1 MDLVRGLRNSTSA
14 TAVIA
19 IISQRREST
28 MDCTVNSGLIQKA
41 VALSALS
48 FFLGCVDGGRSLGG
62 PYLPTAQKVGT
73 SQSAVEGEDDHSDS
87 DGIQRSLVCFSVK
100 NGTDVN
106 SSSVT
111 GTLFHRGR
119 YTSASKVILLNHG
132 AASNRSQW
140 DGGAAGDA
148 SPRTARLLASAG
160 YVVITYDR
168 LGFGE
173 SVYAGDP
180 RTLLQINSVFMM
192 NQVITQIR
200 TGTFTRARVSDDDDH
215 PAAACPTGT
224 QAPFGMPTVIIGGH
238 SAGGV
243 QVMNYATRYHD
254 IAAVIVFN
262 SAGPPNSPVLPDL
275 NARVVN
281 PQVAAG
287 LGYVYYFGPGPSGIS
302 DDCLKV
308 QFYQPGADAEVYNT
322 NCANQ
327 NRLLTPVGDITSAIR
342 PATLTRIGQHLM
354 GSTPLLLLIS
364 DHDALPTAAS
374 QNAQIAFF
382 QQNADA
388 TTLIQPNAGHSS
400 MFHRSA
406 PQAVA
411 GIVDWLASKGLAPA
425 DPRHDEDRDD
435 QGDERP
441 GDETADFLP

>member
-1 MDLVRGLRNSTSA
+1 MV
-14 TAVIA
+14 A
-19 IISQRREST
+19 IISQTREST
-28 MDCTVNSGLIQKA
+28 MDSRVNSGPDTGLVFGDSWWLGGGRLIQKA
-41 VALSALS
+41 IALGALS
-48 FFLGCVDGGRSLGG
+48 FFLGCLDGS
-62 PYLPTAQKVGT
+62 PNLPKAQRAGT
-73 SQSAVEGEDDHSDS
+73 NQAAVEGHDDHSDS
-87 DGIQRSLVCFSVK
+87 DGIQRSTVCFSVR

-106 SSSVT
+106 SSSIT
-111 GTLFHRGR
+111 GTLYHRGA
-119 YTSASKVILLNHG
+119 YSSASKVILLNHG
-132 AASNRSQW
+132 TASTRLQW

-173 SVYAGDP
+173 SVYSGDP

-262 SAGPPNSPVLPDL
+262 SAGPPNALAAQEL
-275 NARVVN
+275 FTRVVN

-287 LGYVYYFGPGPSGIS
+287 LGYVHFFGPGPSGIS
-302 DDCLKV
+302 DDCLRV
-308 QFYQPGADAEVYNT
+308 AFYQPGADAEVYNT

-327 NRLLTPVGDITSAIR
+327 NRVLTPVGDITSAIR

-406 PQAVA
+406 PQGVD
-411 GIVDWLASKGLAPA
+411 GIVNWLASKGLAPA

-435 QGDERP
+435 QGDESP

>member
-1 MDLVRGLRNSTSA
+1 MECKLNS
-14 TAVIA
+14 
-19 IISQRREST
+19 
-28 MDCTVNSGLIQKA
+28 LIPKA
-41 VALSALS
+41 VALGALS
-48 FFLGCVDGGRSLGG
+48 FFLGYADGG
-62 PYLPTAQKVGT
+62 PYLPKAQGVGV
-73 SQSAVEGEDDHSDS
+73 SESALEGEDDHSDS
-87 DGIQRSLVCFSVK
+87 DGIQRSLVCFSVR

-106 SSSVT
+106 ASSVT
-111 GTLFHRGR
+111 GTLFHHGR
-119 YTSASKVILLNHG
+119 YNSASKVILLNHG
-132 AASNRSQW
+132 TASNRGWW
-140 DGGAAGDA
+140 DGGAASDA
-148 SPRTARLLASAG
+148 SPQTARLLASAG

-180 RTLLQINSVFMM
+180 RTLTQFNSVLMM
-192 NQVITQIR
+192 HQVITQIR
-200 TGTFTRARVSDDDDH
+200 TGTFTVTRVRQDDQ

-224 QAPFGMPTVIIGGH
+224 QARFGMPTVILGGH
-238 SAGGV
+238 SSGGV

-262 SAGPPNSPVLPDL
+262 SAGPPTSPAANDL
-275 NARVVN
+275 MSRVVN

-287 LGYVYYFGPGPSGIS
+287 LPYVYFFGSGPSGIS
-302 DDCLKV
+302 TDCLLA
-308 QFYQPGADAEVYNT
+308 FYQPGADAEVYNT

-327 NRLLTPVGDITSAIR
+327 NRGLTPYGDITTGLR
-342 PATLTRIGQHLM
+342 PSTLARIGQHLM

-364 DHDALPTAAS
+364 DHDALVNVS
-374 QNAQIAFF
+374 AQDQQVSFF
-382 QQNADA
+382 RQNADA
-388 TTLIQPNAGHSS
+388 TTLIQPSAGHAS
-400 MFHRSA
+400 MFHRTA

>member
-1 MDLVRGLRNSTSA
+1 MMRSA
-14 TAVIA
+14 TFSI
-19 IISQRREST
+19 
-28 MDCTVNSGLIQKA
+28 GLPA
-41 VALSALS
+41 VALLLTGCADRHTNPAAPNTTQSPS
-48 FFLGCVDGGRSLGG
+48 FSRGHEGDEDG
-62 PYLPTAQKVGT
+62 A
-73 SQSAVEGEDDHSDS
+73 DDHADA
-87 DGIQRSLVCFSVK
+87 DGTQTKTVCFSVK

-119 YTSASKVILLNHG
+119 YTAASKVILLNHG
-132 AASNRSQW
+132 TASNRSQW

-148 SPRTARLLASAG
+148 SPQTARLLASAG

-180 RTLLQINSVFMM
+180 RTLTQFNSVLMM
-192 NQVITQIR
+192 HQVITQIR
-200 TGTFTRARVSDDDDH
+200 TGTFTRTRVSEDDR

-224 QAPFGMPTVIIGGH
+224 QARFGMATVIIGGH
-238 SAGGV
+238 SSGGV

-287 LGYVYYFGPGPSGIS
+287 LGYVYLFGPGPSGIS
-302 DDCLKV
+302 DDCLRLA
-308 QFYQPGADAEVYNT
+308 FYQPGADAEVYNT

-327 NRLLTPVGDITSAIR
+327 NRVLTPVGDITSAIR
-342 PATLTRIGQHLM
+342 PATLTRIGQRLM

-406 PQAVA
+406 PQGVD
-411 GIVDWLASKGLAPA
+411 GIVNWLASKGLAPA

-435 QGDERP
+435 QGDDHDDGISTP
-441 GDETADFLP
+441 DFNLD